1 MAEIEKIKNG
11 FLFIC
16 DCGIE
21 HKITKNNED
30 EIIIKSIV
38 PKKEEEKKDGK
49 KSNGSERSEDKFWF

>member
-30 EIIIKSIV
+30 EIIIKSIA
-38 PKKEEEKKDGK
+38 PKKEEKKENGK
-49 KSNGSERSEDKFWF
+49 SDRSERSEDKFWF

>member
-38 PKKEEEKKDGK
+38 PKKEEKKENGK
-49 KSNGSERSEDKFWF
+49 SDRSERSEDKFWF